1 MTTIKRLTL
10 SLVLMLAATAASAQ
24 QPSGNGNILRLSLKE
39 AQDYAVEHNYALQ
52 NAALDVK
59 KAEAT
64 RWQTLST
71 MLPQVKAGFDYQ
83 NMCGYEMNIG
93 GRTSMSSMLPDSITI
108 GGTTFPISF
117 PSSGS
122 SSGTTT
128 GGIPMNPS
136 GTFSITASI
145 ALTGA
150 QIVGTIVN
158 NIALDMANITNQK
171 TEYTTRT
178 NVKTTYTSILIMEQT
193 MQLLDSSLQNMLQ
206 LLAATEASVRAGAS
220 EQINADKINVQ
231 VASMRNSIRAN
242 ERTLKVLYNS
252 MLLMLGADVDAQ
264 LKLTTPLE
272 EVLDINHAAQ
282 LTLGGF
288 KIEDN
293 YDYQLLQQ
301 SEKLSRKQVSLAWM
315 DFTPT
320 ISAYYQYS
328 DKTYFG
334 KDAGFNMTPPNMI
347 GASVSLPIFQSGTR
361 MAKIK
366 NAKIGLQETLNS
378 KQQAEDGLK
387 VQYNQLCYDLV
398 SAIENYTIQ
407 RNNLDVTQRV
417 FHNVSEKYT
426 YGHASNLEVT
436 NASTD
441 IITAQSNYIQAV
453 LSIVQAQVALENLL
467 GPSAEQR

>member
-1 MTTIKRLTL
+1 MTILKRLTVTAL
-10 SLVLMLAATAASAQ
+10 LAVVALTATAQ
-24 QPSGNGNILRLSLKE
+24 QPTTQENRLRLTLKQ
-39 AQDYAVEHNYALQ
+39 AQDFAVEHNYALQ
-52 NAALDVK
+52 NASLDVK

-64 RWQTLST
+64 RWQTLSS

-93 GRTSMSSMLPDSITI
+93 GRGSMASMMPDSITI
-108 GGTTFPISF
+108 GDMTLPISF
-117 PSSGS
+117 PTS
-122 SSGTTT
+122 SSTEQTS

-150 QIVGTIVN
+150 QIVGTILN
-158 NIALDMANITNQK
+158 NVAIDMANITNQK
-171 TEYTTRT
+171 TEHTTRT

-193 MQLLDSSLQNMLQ
+193 MELLDSSLQNMLR
-206 LLAATEASVRAGAS
+206 LLEATEASVRAGAS

-242 ERTLKVLYNS
+242 ERTLKMLYNS
-252 MLLMLGADVDAQ
+252 MLLLLGADVNAEIE
-264 LKLTTPLE
+264 LTTPLD
-272 EVLDINHAAQ
+272 EVLDVNYAAQ
-282 LTLGGF
+282 LTMGGF
-288 KIEDN
+288 NIEDN

-301 SEKLSRKQVSLAWM
+301 SERLSRRQLTLAWM

-320 ISAYYQYS
+320 LSAYYQYS
-328 DKTYFG
+328 NKTYFG

-347 GASVSLPIFQSGTR
+347 GASVSLPLFQSGTR

-366 NAKIGLQETLNS
+366 GAKIDLMKNLNS

-398 SAIENYTIQ
+398 SAMENYQIQ
-407 RNNLDVTQRV
+407 RNNLEVTQRV
-417 FHNVSEKYT
+417 FRNVSQKYT

-467 GPSAEQR
+467 GKGIDEK